1 MCSRY
6 SLINLLAIVTLVMI
20 HTGSSLAERV
30 SLEGLQSGFAVDRMI
45 GLAVLLAVAIVAQTV
60 VVQLLRLYVRAR
72 YQGS

>member
-45 GLAVLLAVAIVAQTV
+45 GLAVLWGGNLVLLFVVAI
-60 VVQLLRLYVRAR
+60 LYLHLAR
-72 YQGS
+72 N